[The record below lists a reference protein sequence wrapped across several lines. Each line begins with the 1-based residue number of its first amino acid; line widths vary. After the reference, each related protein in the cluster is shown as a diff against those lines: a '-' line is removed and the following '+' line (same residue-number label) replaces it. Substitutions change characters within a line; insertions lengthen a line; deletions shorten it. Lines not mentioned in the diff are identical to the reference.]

1 MNLDYTAVVIAILA
15 AILSGMGTAIIAGLR
30 ENKKEKIRKSE
41 RDQDHLKLEVKDLKI
56 ELYKI
61 ERELTEWKDKYY
73 NTIQELILVKSEL
86 EETML
91 KLSYIDHHIDDLE
104 SLDREFLK

>member
-1 MNLDYTAVVIAILA
+1 MNLDYPAVVIAVLA
-15 AILSGMGTAIIAGLR
+15 AILSGMGTAVIAGLR
-30 ENKKEKIRKSE
+30 DNRKEKIRRAE

-91 KLSYIDHHIDDLE
+91 KLSFIDHHIENLE
-104 SLDREFLK
+104 ALDREF

>member
-1 MNLDYTAVVIAILA
+1 MESSAIIIAICA
-15 AILSGMGTAIIAGLR
+15 AILSGMGTAIVAGIR
-30 ENKKEKIRKSE
+30 DAAKEKNRRIE

-73 NTIQELILVKSEL
+73 NTIQELIGVKAEL

-91 KLSYIDHHIDDLE
+91 KLSYIDHHIENLE
-104 SLDREFLK
+104 ALDREF

>member
-30 ENKKEKIRKSE
+30 DNRKERIRRAE
-41 RDQDHLKLEVKDLKI
+41 RDQDHLNLEVKDLKI

-73 NTIQELILVKSEL
+73 NTIQELIAVKSEL

-91 KLSYIDHHIDDLE
+91 KLSYIDHHIEDLQA
-104 SLDREFLK
+104 LDREF

>member
-15 AILSGMGTAIIAGLR
+15 AILSGMGTAVIAGLR
-30 ENKKEKIRKSE
+30 DNKKEKIRRAE

-73 NTIQELILVKSEL
+73 NTIQELIAVKSEL
-86 EETML
+86 EETL
-91 KLSYIDHHIDDLE
+91 IKLSYIDHHIEELD
-104 SLDREFLK
+104 SLDREF

>member
-1 MNLDYTAVVIAILA
+1 MDYTTVIIAISA
-15 AILSGMGTAIIAGLR
+15 AMLSGLGTAIIAGI
-30 ENKKEKIRKSE
+30 KDMAKEKNRRIE

-73 NTIQELILVKSEL
+73 NTIQELIGVKAEL

-91 KLSYIDHHIDDLE
+91 KLSYIDHHIENLE
-104 SLDREFLK
+104 ALDREF